1 MVMTFTFTLL
11 SHYNSI
17 TESCT
22 RFLLSLLEDLS
33 IDFSSHFITSILDVY
48 LDTTT
53 RNKLIFPLAITQI
66 LRHFSIPI
74 LSSPYFT
81 TVGAISVGSVWWSE
95 AQLQLKRPRTET
107 INPAIFAV
115 PTSSLVVSVTLEA
128 IMAWLQQMEAD
139 FGARLD
145 YLTDDMCQINTQVG
159 RIARQKA
166 LLGGFVPS
174 LEASTNEDDDASD
187 DEDDASD
194 DEDDDAS
201 SFSDDKLMTSQ

>member
-145 YLTDDMCQINTQVG
+145 YLTDEMCQINTQVG
-159 RIARQKA
+159 HIAHRQA
-166 LLGGFVPS
+166 RFGDFAPFPS
-174 LEASTNEDDDASD
+174 PSPEVSA
-187 DEDDASD
+187 DEDNNAGDHKHEA
-194 DEDDDAS
+194 AS
-201 SFSDDKLMTSQ
+201 SSNDNEMTTSQ

>member
-17 TESCT
+17 TESCA

-33 IDFSSHFITSILDVY
+33 IDFPSHFITSILDVY

-74 LSSPYFT
+74 LGSPYFT

-95 AQLQLKRPRTET
+95 AQLQLKQPRTET

-115 PTSSLVVSVTLEA
+115 PPSSLVVSVTLEA
-128 IMAWLQQMEAD
+128 IMAWLQQMGAD

-145 YLTDDMCQINTQVG
+145 YLTDDMCQINTQVSH
-159 RIARQKA
+159 IARRKA
-166 LLGGFVPS
+166 LLDGFAPS
-174 LEASTNEDDDASD
+174 LEASTNEDNDAG
-187 DEDDASD
+187 D

-201 SFSDDKLMTSQ
+201 SFSDAKLMTSQ